1 MSGLNQQFAKLPYG
15 ITVPG
20 VRIPLS
26 PLEKPGLPE
35 SGLFRS
41 PARGEPARQG
51 DRERESAEAA
61 TAARLFKQG
70 PARRGHRGKG
80 LRSKANPRPGA
91 SLLVRET
98 ESGKAQRQRQ
108 LPGFSSKGP
117 PGEGT
122 GEKACGARLI
132 PGPGRACS
140 SGRQRAG
147 KRRGSDSC
155 QAFQARARPAR
166 AQGKRLAEQG

>member
-1 MSGLNQQFAKLPYG
+1 MIKILQNNNFVVYLQTYLATLQPLWLKVRWVSGLNQQFAKLPYG

-41 PARGEPARQG
+41 PARGELARQG

-80 LRSKANPRPGA
+80 LRSKANPRP
-91 SLLVRET
+91 R
-98 ESGKAQRQRQ
+98 
-108 LPGFSSKGP
+108 
-117 PGEGT
+117 
-122 GEKACGARLI
+122 
-132 PGPGRACS
+132 RACS

-155 QAFQARARPAR
+155 QAFQK
-166 AQGKRLAEQG
+166 GKSCP